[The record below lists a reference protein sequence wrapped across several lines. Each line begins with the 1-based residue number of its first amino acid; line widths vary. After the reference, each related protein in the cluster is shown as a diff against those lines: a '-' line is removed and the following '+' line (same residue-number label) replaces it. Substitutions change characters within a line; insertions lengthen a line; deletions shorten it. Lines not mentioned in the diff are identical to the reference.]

1 MSIKSKIRTDLILG
15 WPMATVL
22 NWVTRILGLILRI
35 DHSFSKT
42 PKRIIV
48 CKFLGMG
55 SIIQT
60 TPLLQTLRKNFPEA
74 NITFVS
80 TLPNQSILKL
90 FPFIDNIICVN
101 EKNIFT
107 LAGSSLRLIFN
118 CWKHKADIYIDLETY
133 SYYST
138 IMATLSAARN
148 RISFFRKENNI
159 RMGLFTHMMYY
170 NSKVPISKAFLQMA
184 RTAGCREIHEE
195 LFCLRPSDQDKE
207 NILKKVFADP
217 SVCQNKKVIVI
228 NVNASELRIERR
240 WSAHNFISL
249 IQKIVTD
256 SDQNIVA
263 LVGNKTEKCYVS
275 DIYDKLDPSIREKVV
290 DTSGKSNLNELIAL
304 IDISDLFITN
314 DTGPMHIAY
323 SLKKSTIALFGPCSP
338 EQYGVMEN
346 TICLYKNVYCSP
358 CVHEFIAPPCKGN
371 NECMKQIS
379 VNELMESYIN
389 ILHGDYKST
398 NVFPVIYTVN
408 NHALGRVQRKKQA
421 E

>member
-1 MSIKSKIRTDLILG
+1 MSVKSKVRTDLILG

-22 NWVTRILGLILRI
+22 NWFTRLLGFFLCI

-55 SIIQT
+55 SIIQA
-60 TPLLQTLRKNFPEA
+60 TPLLQTLRKNFPKA

-80 TLPNQSILKL
+80 TLPNRSIISL
-90 FPFIDNIICVN
+90 FPFIDDIVCVN

-107 LAGSSLRLIFN
+107 LTGSSLRLIFS

-138 IMATLSAARN
+138 ILATLSAARN

-170 NSKVPISKAFLQMA
+170 NSKVPISKAYLQMA
-184 RTAGCREIHEE
+184 RTAGCSEIHEE
-195 LFCLRPSDQDKE
+195 LFCLRPSAQDKE

-217 SVCQNKKVIVI
+217 SVRQNKKIIVI

-249 IQKIVTD
+249 IQKIVAD
-256 SDQNIVA
+256 SDQNIVV
-263 LVGNKTEKCYVS
+263 LVGNQTEKKYVAE
-275 DIYDKLDPSIREKVV
+275 INDKLDPSIREKVV
-290 DTSGKSNLNELIAL
+290 NTSGKSNLNELIAL

-323 SLKKSTIALFGPCSP
+323 SLKKPTIALFGPCSP
-338 EQYGVMEN
+338 EQYGTMEN

-358 CVHEFIAPPCKGN
+358 CVHEFIVPPCKGN

-379 VNELMESYIN
+379 VDEVMLCYKKIFHNENQSADI
-389 ILHGDYKST
+389 S
-398 NVFPVIYTVN
+398 PVIYAIDQ
-408 NHALGRVQRKKQA
+408 HALGIVKRK
-421 E
+421 